1 MAPTQHKVV
10 IYHQPGDASV
20 LQVEEQPIPK
30 RGNGEVLV
38 KQYSASVNP
47 IDFKMRQ
54 TNKDQLPKV
63 GWIQRGL
70 RVRVYGSQPPATNR
84 FVQIPGGDVS
94 GIVEE
99 TGADSKVR
107 PKQSLK

>member
-1 MAPTQHKVV
+1 MAPSQHKVV

-20 LQVEEQPIPK
+20 LQVEEQPMPK

-63 GWIQRGL
+63 GWIRRGL
-70 RVRVYGSQPPATNR
+70 RESVWLATISTNIALCRFQVVIWPA
-84 FVQIPGGDVS
+84 
-94 GIVEE
+94 
-99 TGADSKVR
+99 
-107 PKQSLK
+107 

>member
-1 MAPTQHKVV
+1 MAHAQHKVV

-70 RVRVYGSQPPATNR
+70 RVRVWLAIDSNKIALYTC
-84 FVQIPGGDVS
+84 
-94 GIVEE
+94 
-99 TGADSKVR
+99 TCADSR
-107 PKQSLK
+107 R